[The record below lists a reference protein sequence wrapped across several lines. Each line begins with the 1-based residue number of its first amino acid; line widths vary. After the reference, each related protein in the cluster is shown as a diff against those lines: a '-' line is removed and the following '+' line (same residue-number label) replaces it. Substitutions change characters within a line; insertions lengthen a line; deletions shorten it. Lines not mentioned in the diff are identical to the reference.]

1 MLCTIYCINWQ
12 ENCKLF
18 FFKIYISYHLKIS
31 LFLIGFTDKWMSTL
45 FSELLLKSSQAQIPI
60 HLDIISNLCRTQQ
73 RNGGARRAWTMKR
86 SNHQGKGPGCPRS
99 PLTAGWVHL
108 FVSLG
113 LLQGIF
119 VTSCKQYR
127 FMHFLQLCNLSRA
140 MQWLMVFLIFRT
152 IPVRGEWE
160 TGTNNSI
167 SHSDLN

>member
-86 SNHQGKGPGCPRS
+86 LNHHGKGPGCPRS
-99 PLTAGWVHL
+99 PHTAGWVQL
-108 FVSLG
+108 FVGLD
-113 LLQGIF
+113 LLQDIF
-119 VTSCKQYR
+119 VTSCK
-127 FMHFLQLCNLSRA
+127 LQFRVKYFYNFA
-140 MQWLMVFLIFRT
+140 VQWLRVFLIFRT
-152 IPVRGEWE
+152 KAVPRK
-160 TGTNNSI
+160 TGGMGNRN
-167 SHSDLN
+167 